1 MKLTVTIDGYFIR
14 FIFTLLTHIQNPKQD
29 EHKTWFQ
36 LKRVKGRE
44 NFSQRRD
51 KTEHVYTVSSVKY
64 RRDSGTITP
73 AHGNNGGGSSSGL
86 HLHSGSSGS
95 GHGFS
100 YYLDAYDGGAY
111 SKLKAQYGQHASPTH
126 GVKSVAAN
134 LWGSMANRDEGFWD
148 GRGRVRLCK
157 VDSSSTRHSAN
168 GSTSHGSSSSSSS
181 SSSTSG
187 GGSSSSSSK
196 GGAAAAKREKKWGV
210 NALGEALPAG
220 APEPPGYRWE
230 WWRLRRYVVSLVFTD
245 IQGSTRLWERF
256 GPKFKEIIDMHH
268 RILRACLRR
277 HHGYNLNDN
286 NSGA

>member
-1 MKLTVTIDGYFIR
+1 MGKHPRNLAAFNCYFLLLLANITKKIR
-14 FIFTLLTHIQNPKQD
+14 SLLLVLPRFFISLLNYFFQNPKQD

-64 RRDSGTITP
+64 RRDSGTITR
-73 AHGNNGGGSSSGL
+73 AHSHNTSGSSSGL
-86 HLHSGSSGS
+86 HHHSGSSSGS
-95 GHGFS
+95 GGHGFL

-157 VDSSSTRHSAN
+157 VDSASTRHSAN
-168 GSTSHGSSSSSSS
+168 GSSSHGHSSSA
-181 SSSTSG
+181 SG
-187 GGSSSSSSK
+187 GGSGSGSS
-196 GGAAAAKREKKWGV
+196 GAAAAKREK
-210 NALGEALPAG
+210 
-220 APEPPGYRWE
+220 
-230 WWRLRRYVVSLVFTD
+230 
-245 IQGSTRLWERF
+245 
-256 GPKFKEIIDMHH
+256 
-268 RILRACLRR
+268 
-277 HHGYNLNDN
+277 
-286 NSGA
+286 SGG

>member
-1 MKLTVTIDGYFIR
+1 
-14 FIFTLLTHIQNPKQD
+14 
-29 EHKTWFQ
+29 
-36 LKRVKGRE
+36 VKGRE

-64 RRDSGTITP
+64 RRDSGTITR
-73 AHGNNGGGSSSGL
+73 AHSHNTSGSSSGL
-86 HLHSGSSGS
+86 HYHSGSSSSGS
-95 GHGFS
+95 GGHGFL

-157 VDSSSTRHSAN
+157 VDSASTRHSAN
-168 GSTSHGSSSSSSS
+168 GSSSHGHSSSA
-181 SSSTSG
+181 SG
-187 GGSSSSSSK
+187 GGSGSGSS
-196 GGAAAAKREKKWGV
+196 GAAAAKREKKWGV

-256 GPKFKEIIDMHH
+256 GPKFKAIIDMHH

-277 HHGYNLNDN
+277 HHG
-286 NSGA
+286 